1 MTRFAKPVA
10 AVLGAVLLMGAVVR
24 ADEQPQ
30 VSRGTAKILKAAQ
43 EALQAKNWAEVIAK
57 TKEAAQVGEKNA
69 YDEFVINSLQMVAYQ
84 SLQQY
89 TELGNS
95 IEKVVESQYLPAANK
110 ATLLRSL
117 TSIEY
122 QEKNYDKAIKYG
134 QQAIAAGD
142 TSEDTVLTV
151 AQANYLSN
159 NYKEAQTSLEA
170 MVARDEQAGRKTKEL
185 TLQLL
190 WSAALKSKD
199 DAAAARAVERLIV
212 SYPKPDYW
220 ANAIVGVQQ
229 QLGSADDRLKLMSF
243 RLMRQVGLLKQP
255 GHYTEMAQIALDQG
269 NPGEAQS
276 ILEQAFGKNLFT
288 EQRDKERNQRLLDKI
303 KEAAARDRAELPR
316 SEKDANAAPTG
327 DALVQVGAAYLGFG
341 EPDKALAAINAG
353 LAKGKLKYQDE
364 AYMLLGMAYD
374 RSKNANEAIKAF
386 GKANSDPKY
395 ARLAKLWVLDAKS

>member
-1 MTRFAKPVA
+1 MTRIAKPMAAILGVA
-10 AVLGAVLLMGAVVR
+10 LLLGGTVR

-30 VSRGTAKILKAAQ
+30 VSHGTAKFLKAAQ
-43 EALQAKNWAEVIAK
+43 EAMQAKNWAEVIAK
-57 TKEAAQVGEKNA
+57 TKEAAQVGERNA
-69 YDEFVINSLQMVAYQ
+69 YDDFVINSLQMVAYTNM
-84 SLQQY
+84 QQY
-89 TELGNS
+89 AETATA
-95 IEKVVESQYLPAANK
+95 IEKVVDSPYQQAANK
-110 ATLLRSL
+110 PMLLRTL
-117 TSIEY
+117 ASIDY
-122 QEKNYDKAIKYG
+122 QQKDYEGAIKYG
-134 QQAIAAGD
+134 QRAQAAGD
-142 TSEDTVLTV
+142 TSEDTALTI

-159 NYKEAQTSLEA
+159 NYKEALTALDA
-170 MVARDEQAGRKTKEL
+170 MVARDEQAGHKPKEQ
-185 TLQLL
+185 TLNLL
-190 WSAALKSKD
+190 WSSAIKAKD
-199 DAAAARAVERLIV
+199 DAAAARAVEKLIV

-255 GHYTEMAQIALDQG
+255 AHFTEMAQIALDQG
-269 NPGEAQS
+269 NPGEAQA

-288 EQRDKERNQRLLDKI
+288 EQRDKERNQRLLDKV
-303 KEAAARDRAELPR
+303 KEAAGRDRSELPR

-341 EPDKALAAINAG
+341 EPDKAIAAINAG
-353 LAKGKLKYQDE
+353 IAKGKLKYQDE

-374 RSKNANEAIKAF
+374 RSKNSSEAVKAF